1 MISNLCLQSFRVIL
15 RITRAAVGL
24 YTKPISP
31 IVLPVYSQMMIPV
44 QFLLLVLLI
53 VIFPLQI
60 IWIQLWPLLLLIL
73 TNFFLTQILRLY
85 QRIFVLTDDTT
96 THQSSSLFLSEGK
109 SNAIL
114 RSSVSCPMGSV
125 VPTSPTPAAV
135 PFPHI
140 PVNKL
145 T

>member
-15 RITRAAVGL
+15 RIARAAVGL
-24 YTKPISP
+24 YTKLISP
-31 IVLPVYSQMMIPV
+31 IVLPVSSQMMI
-44 QFLLLVLLI
+44 QFLLLILLI